1 MTPVTMV
8 TKDATLDTLSV
19 ADYLDMIAELRTP
32 DDKGKPMSYDK
43 FIERIGSAWSK
54 ALWAKVVEGTALP
67 NRSQRN
73 ELRAAMGEALL
84 PMTVAEATAQASPDA
99 AVWTV
104 GDGRPDTVIMVSE
117 RKPITVHVN
126 GAVSVVTDS
135 FVTEVTGRQ
144 EKRRRYWRT
153 CMSLEQKERTAALN
167 QGKPPELQMT
177 PQEIYDMGLKAC
189 GVTE

>member
-54 ALWAKVVEGTALP
+54 ALWAKVVEGAAVP
-67 NRSQRN
+67 NRAQRN
-73 ELRAAMGEALL
+73 ELRAAMGEPLL

-99 AVWTV
+99 AVWNIGT
-104 GDGRPDTVIMVSE
+104 GTPDTVIMVSE
-117 RKPITVHVN
+117 SQPMTLHVN
-126 GAVSVVTDS
+126 GSVSVVTDS

-144 EKRRRYWRT
+144 ERTEPRRKYIRPCATATQDSRREAVGASWAEIIEAG
-153 CMSLEQKERTAALN
+153 LQVKEA
-167 QGKPPELQMT
+167 K
-177 PQEIYDMGLKAC
+177 
-189 GVTE
+189 